1 MEEQG
6 INIKIPANIEI
17 EKYVYSFKGQ
27 LVNDFFSFRCK
38 YRTRRLLLIKVAK
51 DELIKNTKDPNYKI

>member
-6 INIKIPANIEI
+6 INIKILINIEI
-17 EKYVYSFKGQ
+17 EKFVYSFKGQ

>member
-1 MEEQG
+1 MEEQE
-6 INIKIPANIEI
+6 INIKIHANIEI
-17 EKYVYSFKGQ
+17 EKYAFSFKGQ

-51 DELIKNTKDPNYKI
+51 DKLIKNTKDQNNKI